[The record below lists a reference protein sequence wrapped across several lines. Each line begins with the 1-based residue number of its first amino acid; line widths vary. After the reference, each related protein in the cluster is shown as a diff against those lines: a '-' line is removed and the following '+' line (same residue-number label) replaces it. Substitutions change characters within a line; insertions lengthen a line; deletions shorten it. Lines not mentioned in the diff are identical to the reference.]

1 MDSISLKLLERG
13 QLKRENAHLWS
24 LYFNSQ
30 REKLL
35 LDQKFKIAESTSRE
49 WEGLFNVSETQK
61 GLYKLS
67 FEKQKELTS
76 LAKRKARKNGLVLFG
91 GGLTLGLLASILLIN

>member
-1 MDSISLKLLERG
+1 MDSISVKLLERG
-13 QLKRENAHLWS
+13 QLKRENAHVWS

-30 REKLL
+30 RENIALE
-35 LDQKFKIAESTSRE
+35 QKFEIAKSSAAD
-49 WEGLFNVSETQK
+49 WERLFNVSETQK

-67 FEKQKELTS
+67 FDKQKELTS
-76 LAKRKARKNGLVLFG
+76 ITKRKARKNGLVLFG